1 MKPQRETASFLL
13 RFTHD
18 LWQDRR
24 GEPRITWRGHL
35 RHIQAGEEFHFTDL
49 TKAMIFIKRS
59 LLQLTRA
66 SCPAAD
72 PNYQE
77 KAMQESFKLWEKFAQ
92 SYTEMMLETVDRNVE
107 NSDEIQKQVGAAVKE
122 AMKPWWLLAPAPE
135 PEIAPSATNGV
146 DTSQLL
152 QTVKALQ
159 VQVQALQSRV
169 SRLEEQINGTP

>member
-35 RHIQAGEEFHFTDL
+35 RHIQDGEEFHFTDL
-49 TKAMIFIKRS
+49 TKAMVFIKTA
-59 LLQLTRA
+59 LLQLTRE
-66 SCPAAD
+66 SCPSAD
-72 PNYQE
+72 RLYQE

-92 SYTEMMLETVDRNVE
+92 SYTEMVLENIDRNGE
-107 NSDEIQKQVGAAVKE
+107 HADEIQEKVGAAVKE
-122 AMKPWWLLAPAPE
+122 AMKPWWLLAPTPLPE
-135 PEIAPSATNGV
+135 PPAQPTNGV
-146 DTSQLL
+146 DAAQLL

-159 VQVQALQSRV
+159 AQVQALQAKV
-169 SRLEEQINGTP
+169 NHLEERVDGA